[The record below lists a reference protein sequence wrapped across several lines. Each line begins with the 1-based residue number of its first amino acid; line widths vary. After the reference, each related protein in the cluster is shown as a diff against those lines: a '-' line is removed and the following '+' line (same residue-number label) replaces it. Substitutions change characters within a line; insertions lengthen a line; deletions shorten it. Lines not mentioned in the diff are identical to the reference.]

1 MGEKSEIASK
11 SSIATLQLRALDL
24 IASRPQGVFQ
34 SDLRRL
40 LEIDSSKCSK
50 LVSRLQ
56 RSGHVR
62 REKVPASSTYLI
74 KPISASA
81 STPALFAPATEGK
94 ELAACKADHTL
105 TESHSDCHIMSS
117 DADVADSLIEDYTD
131 QQNTGQQSQSNFD
144 DPFKKTISR
153 QINSYFN
160 CCSEGD
166 DNTDISG
173 HIDGYFDSQRLV
185 NRNSHID
192 SYLTEIYL
200 LYLTRAASF

>member
-117 DADVADSLIEDYTD
+117 DADVADSLIEDYT
-131 QQNTGQQSQSNFD
+131 GQQSQSNFD
-144 DPFKKTISR
+144 DPIKKTISR
-153 QINSYFN
+153 QIDSYFN
-160 CCSEGD
+160 CCAESD

-173 HIDGYFDSQRLV
+173 HIDGYFDSHRAV

>member
-81 STPALFAPATEGK
+81 STPALFALRPRAKNWLPARLIT
-94 ELAACKADHTL
+94 LLRKA
-105 TESHSDCHIMSS
+105 I
-117 DADVADSLIEDYTD
+117 LIA
-131 QQNTGQQSQSNFD
+131 
-144 DPFKKTISR
+144 I
-153 QINSYFN
+153 
-160 CCSEGD
+160 
-166 DNTDISG
+166 
-173 HIDGYFDSQRLV
+173 
-185 NRNSHID
+185 
-192 SYLTEIYL
+192 
-200 LYLTRAASF
+200 